1 MTKRIVIVGG
11 VAGGASCAARA
22 RRLMD
27 DASIVVLERGPYVSF
42 ANCGLPYH
50 VGGVIPEEK
59 DLLLASPQLFKARFG
74 IDVRVEN
81 EAVAI
86 DRAARTV
93 SVRERASGRI
103 YDEPYDA
110 LVLSP
115 GAAPIRPPLPGIDLE
130 GIFSVR
136 TVPDARAI
144 RAWID
149 ERKVAAAVVV
159 GGGFIGIEM
168 AENLRHRG
176 IKVVLVEAAEQV
188 MPPFDPEMVGPFTER
203 IREAGV
209 ELLLGDAVAS
219 FAAGKAGIEV
229 ATRNGAKL
237 DADLVIMAIGVK
249 PEVDLART
257 AGLAIGERGGIRVD
271 AKMRTSD
278 PAIHAVGDAVEVRD
292 LVTGAWMLLPL
303 AGPANRQG
311 RVAADVIAG
320 RDVSFP
326 GVIGTAVCGAF
337 GMTVAA
343 TGASEK
349 ALLRAG
355 VADFEKI
362 WLFPADHVRY
372 YPGAATIGLKLL
384 FSKKDG
390 RVLGAQAFGEA
401 GVEKRIDVIASV
413 LRLGG
418 TVHDLE
424 NLELCYAPQYGSARD
439 PVNMAGM
446 IAANVIKGDMPLGD
460 WATLEADLAGGA
472 VLLDV
477 REARECAAGMIPGS
491 INIPLSV
498 LRERSGELPRDRAI
512 MVTCQVGQR
521 GHYATRLLLERGHN
535 AMNLS
540 GGYRTW
546 SLLKQRKIL

>member
-27 DASIVVLERGPYVSF
+27 DASIVILERGPHVSF

-59 DLLLASPQLFKARFG
+59 ALFLASPELFKARFG
-74 IDVRVEN
+74 IEVRVEH
-81 EAVAI
+81 EVIAI

-93 SVRERASGRI
+93 AVRERTTGRI

-115 GAAPIRPPLPGIDLE
+115 GAAPIRPPLPGIDLP
-130 GIFSVR
+130 GIFSIR

-149 ERKVAAAVVV
+149 ARQAKRAVVI

-176 IKVVLVEAAEQV
+176 LEVALVEAADQV
-188 MPPFDPEMVGPFTER
+188 MPPFDPEMVVPLMER
-203 IREAGV
+203 MRTAGV

-219 FAAGKAGIEV
+219 FTATARGLSV
-229 ATRNGAKL
+229 ATKNGARFE
-237 DADLVIMAIGVK
+237 ADLVIMAIGVK
-249 PEVDLART
+249 PEVDLARA
-257 AGLAIGERGGIRVD
+257 AGLALGERGGIRVD
-271 AKMRTSD
+271 EKMRTSD
-278 PAIHAVGDAVEVRD
+278 QAIHAVGDAVETRD

-320 RDVSFP
+320 REAIFP

-349 ALLRAG
+349 TLRRAG
-355 VADFEKI
+355 NTDFERI
-362 WLFPADHVRY
+362 WLHPSDHVRY
-372 YPGAATIGLKLL
+372 YPGAATIGMKLI
-384 FSKKDG
+384 FAKKDG
-390 RVLGAQAFGEA
+390 RVLGAQAVGEA
-401 GVEKRIDVIASV
+401 GVEKRIDVIAAV
-413 LRLGG
+413 VRLGG

-439 PVNMAGM
+439 PVNLAGM
-446 IAANVIKGDMPLGD
+446 IAANFLKDDMPLGD
-460 WATLEADLAGGA
+460 WATLEADLAAGA

-477 REARECAAGMIPGS
+477 REARECGLGMIPGS
-491 INIPLSV
+491 INIPLSA
-498 LRERSGELPRDRAI
+498 LRERSGELPRDRRI
-512 MVTCQVGQR
+512 LVTCQAGQR
-521 GHYATRLLLERGHN
+521 GHNATRLLLQRGFR
-535 AMNLS
+535 AANLS

-546 SLLKQRKIL
+546 SLLKQREIS

>member
-1 MTKRIVIVGG
+1 
-11 VAGGASCAARA
+11 
-22 RRLMD
+22 
-27 DASIVVLERGPYVSF
+27 
-42 ANCGLPYH
+42 
-50 VGGVIPEEK
+50 
-59 DLLLASPQLFKARFG
+59 
-74 IDVRVEN
+74 
-81 EAVAI
+81 
-86 DRAARTV
+86 
-93 SVRERASGRI
+93 
-103 YDEPYDA
+103 
-110 LVLSP
+110 
-115 GAAPIRPPLPGIDLE
+115 
-130 GIFSVR
+130 
-136 TVPDARAI
+136 
-144 RAWID
+144 
-149 ERKVAAAVVV
+149 VAAAVVV

-311 RVAADVIAG
+311 RIAADVIAG

-326 GVIGTAVCGAF
+326 GVVGTAVCGAF

-446 IAANVIKGDMPLGD
+446 IAANVLKGDMPLGD

-498 LRERSGELPRDRAI
+498 LRERTEELPRDRAI

-521 GHYATRLLLERGHN
+521 GHYAARLLLERGHE